1 MTTGAYRGHKG
12 PRWCFTGA
20 SQGLSPSQT
29 PHPAAAI
36 EPSSRWA
43 AAVCSRLRSPVL
55 LPFLS
60 LLLYPYTHHHN
71 LISFNRAFLTLL
83 PNNLKNK
90 TTVFFLPT
98 MSIPAFSDIAK
109 PANDLLNKDFYHLN
123 AATLEFKDTAPNG
136 VAFKV
141 TGKSSHEKSTS
152 AAIEG
157 KYTDK
162 PTGLTL
168 TQTWNTANALD
179 TKLEL
184 ADNLARGLK
193 LEGLFSFL
201 PATAARGAKF
211 NLHFKQPNFHGRAF
225 FDLLKGPTANVDAV
239 VGHEGFLAGASAG
252 YDVNKAAVTAYS
264 AAVGYA
270 APQYSAAITATDNL
284 SVFAASYYH
293 KVNSQVE
300 AGAKATWN
308 SNTGNAV
315 GLEVASKY
323 RIDPVSFA
331 KVKINDRGIAALAY
345 NVLLRQG
352 VTLGLGGSFDTQKLD
367 QATHKLGAS
376 FTFEG

>member
-1 MTTGAYRGHKG
+1 
-12 PRWCFTGA
+12 
-20 SQGLSPSQT
+20 
-29 PHPAAAI
+29 
-36 EPSSRWA
+36 
-43 AAVCSRLRSPVL
+43 
-55 LPFLS
+55 
-60 LLLYPYTHHHN
+60 
-71 LISFNRAFLTLL
+71 
-83 PNNLKNK
+83 
-90 TTVFFLPT
+90 
-98 MSIPAFSDIAK
+98 MSVPAFSDIAK
-109 PANDLLNKDFYHLN
+109 PANDLLNKDFYHLS
-123 AATLEFKDTAPNG
+123 ATTFEFKDTAPNG

-141 TGKSSHEKSTS
+141 TGKSSHEKATS

-162 PTGLTL
+162 PTGTTPPSFPSTPLLLPSETLSPSPPPIPEPRRKKQNLPSLSVSRILGPKSGWPMGFATLFQPGYVQLLMFYSRTGLTL

-179 TKLEL
+179 TKIEVADSL
-184 ADNLARGLK
+184 AKGLK
-193 LEGLFSFL
+193 LEGLFNFL
-201 PATAARGAKF
+201 PATAAKGAKF
-211 NLHFKQPNFHGRAF
+211 NLHFKQPGFHGRAF
-225 FDLLKGPTANVDAV
+225 FDLLKGPVANVDAV

-252 YDVNKAAVTAYS
+252 YDANKAALTAYS

-270 APQYSAAITATDNL
+270 APQYSAAITASDNL

-308 SNTGNAV
+308 SKTGNAV

-323 RIDPVSFA
+323 RIDPVSFT

-345 NVLLRQG
+345 NVLLREG